1 MDWKQVKYDAIVVG
15 SGATGGTAAR
25 WLTQG
30 GANVLLLEA
39 GPRLSAESCGP
50 TEKSLEEF
58 NALKIRQPVQS
69 QNLLYDRKNCHLFVD
84 DLSNPYTTESGTTFN
99 WIRSRQAGGRTLVWS
114 RIALR
119 MSEQDL
125 SPAATEER
133 PETGWPVQYRDLAPY
148 YDQIETLA
156 GITGTVES
164 IPSLPD
170 GRFLPRRI
178 SPYLGVLRENLI
190 DRFPHRYLLPSREVV
205 DHQGGRAA
213 PPSSSSL
220 GSMLLHAAHE
230 RLTFRT
236 NCVVARIELDR
247 PDHAK
252 RVVFV
257 DRSDQRWY
265 DVTGRVIVLCA
276 SALESTRILLASVS
290 RDFPTG
296 LGNSSGALGH
306 YLMDHFGGPRIVAIG
321 KIAGV
326 EPESHESAY
335 IPRFCNIGGV
345 TEEFRGGY
353 GIQAHFEVQS
363 HAHLL
368 LTMGVFGEVLPYFD
382 NCIVLDPS
390 ITDACGFAVP
400 KIRFRYHDNEHQMA
414 LHAQRTLRE
423 VADALGFR
431 ALITHDELLA
441 PGTRAHELG
450 GARMGSDPENSV
462 LNRFNQCW
470 DVKNLF
476 VTDGACFP
484 MAGDKGPTL
493 TMMALTARACDYIL
507 SLLRSEAL

>member
-39 GPRLSAESCGP
+39 GPRLPAESCGP

-190 DRFPHRYLLPSREVV
+190 NRFPHRYLLPSREVV

-276 SALESTRILLASVS
+276 SALESTRILLASVQLFAGFFHTYVNSLNS
-290 RDFPTG
+290 RIDTDPINKATKVRPHTVFLDTSRRSTRSTSSMPTSRTRSALSG
-296 LGNSSGALGH
+296 SRYRASRSRSSTHAPTSVEQTDRKSRCDGRQ
-306 YLMDHFGGPRIVAIG
+306 YLR
-321 KIAGV
+321 
-326 EPESHESAY
+326 
-335 IPRFCNIGGV
+335 V
-345 TEEFRGGY
+345 T
-353 GIQAHFEVQS
+353 
-363 HAHLL
+363 
-368 LTMGVFGEVLPYFD
+368 
-382 NCIVLDPS
+382 
-390 ITDACGFAVP
+390 
-400 KIRFRYHDNEHQMA
+400 
-414 LHAQRTLRE
+414 
-423 VADALGFR
+423 
-431 ALITHDELLA
+431 
-441 PGTRAHELG
+441 
-450 GARMGSDPENSV
+450 
-462 LNRFNQCW
+462 NR
-470 DVKNLF
+470 
-476 VTDGACFP
+476 
-484 MAGDKGPTL
+484 
-493 TMMALTARACDYIL
+493 
-507 SLLRSEAL
+507 